1 LSRRIYWGFIK
12 DPIYGYVH
20 ITDLEKDIID
30 TRVVQRLRRLR
41 QLAGAEYVYPGANH
55 TRFEHSIGVMYLAG
69 VLAENLPVEL
79 SEEDI
84 QMVRIAGLL
93 HDVGHGPFSH
103 IYESLSIKY
112 LEKTHEDL
120 TRWIILESEL
130 ADILS
135 DAGYSPQKISKL
147 ATGDMREEGKLFL
160 DQIISS
166 AVDVDKM
173 DFIIRDSYHTGAEY
187 GYVDIFRLI
196 YTMDV
201 LNGNLS
207 VDLTA
212 LSSLEA
218 FILAR
223 IESFKSIYFHKVAR
237 AAQIMLLK
245 AMELAK
251 DEIPLVNF
259 TNIDEYLSLDDYTVW
274 TMLRKVKKSN
284 ELIQKLERRE
294 LLKAAYNRTF
304 YVRDETVS
312 SIFTNER
319 VRNKIEEEIAE
330 KAGVER
336 ENVIIDVPTLP
347 SVPYRHS
354 IEMEPMRIPVFYR
367 TKEGNKIPVNLRDA
381 SQLIDAL
388 RGFMNIIRVYTW
400 EQYREKVAKAAE
412 SIIGVPP
419 YSARISY

>member
-1 LSRRIYWGFIK
+1 MSKKIYWGFIK

-20 ITDLEKDIID
+20 ITDLEKDLID

-69 VLAENLPVEL
+69 VLAESLPVEL
-79 SEEDI
+79 SEEDV

-147 ATGDMREEGKLFL
+147 VTGDMREEGKLFL

-166 AVDVDKM
+166 SVDVDKM

-237 AAQIMLLK
+237 AVQIMLLK

-251 DEIPLVNF
+251 DEIPLVDF

-274 TMLRKVKKSN
+274 SMLRKVKKSN

-367 TKEGNKIPVNLRDA
+367 TKEGNKIPVNIRDA

-412 SIIGVPP
+412 AIIGIPP

>member
-1 LSRRIYWGFIK
+1 MSKKIYWGFIK

-20 ITDLEKDIID
+20 ITDLEKDLID

-69 VLAENLPVEL
+69 VLAESLPVEL
-79 SEEDI
+79 SEEDV

-147 ATGDMREEGKLFL
+147 VTGDMREEGKLFL

-166 AVDVDKM
+166 SVDVDKM

-237 AAQIMLLK
+237 AVQIMLLK

-251 DEIPLVNF
+251 DEIPLVDF

-274 TMLRKVKKSN
+274 SMLRKVKKSN

-367 TKEGNKIPVNLRDA
+367 TKEGDKIPVNIRDA

-412 SIIGVPP
+412 AIIGIPP

>member
-1 LSRRIYWGFIK
+1 LSKKIYWGFIK

-20 ITDLEKDIID
+20 ITDLEKDLID

-69 VLAENLPVEL
+69 VLAESLPVEL
-79 SEEDI
+79 SEEDV

-147 ATGDMREEGKLFL
+147 VTGDMREEGKLFL

-166 AVDVDKM
+166 SVDVDKM

-237 AAQIMLLK
+237 AVQIMLLK

-251 DEIPLVNF
+251 DEIPLVDF

-274 TMLRKVKKSN
+274 SMLRKVKKSN

-367 TKEGNKIPVNLRDA
+367 TKEGDKIPVNIRDA

-412 SIIGVPP
+412 AIIGIPP

>member
-1 LSRRIYWGFIK
+1 MKKRTYWGFIK

-20 ITDLEKDIID
+20 ITELEKELID

-69 VLAENLPVEL
+69 VLAESLPVNL
-79 SEEDI
+79 TDEDI

-112 LEKTHEDL
+112 LGKTHENL
-120 TRWIILESEL
+120 TQWIISDSEL

-135 DAGYSPQKISKL
+135 NMGYSPRRISKL
-147 ATGDMREEGKLFL
+147 ATGNLREEGRFFL

-237 AAQIMLLK
+237 AVQIMLLK
-245 AMELAK
+245 AMEFAK
-251 DEIPLVNF
+251 DEIPLVSF
-259 TNIDEYLSLDDYTVW
+259 SNIDEYLSLDDYTVW
-274 TMLRKVKKSN
+274 TMLRKVEKSN
-284 ELIQKLERRE
+284 EIIKKLERRQ

-312 SIFTNER
+312 SIFTNEK
-319 VRNKIEEEIAE
+319 VREKIEEEIAE
-330 KAGVER
+330 QANVDR

-354 IEMEPMRIPVFYR
+354 IEMEPMKIPVFYR
-367 TKEGNKIPVNLRDA
+367 TKEGAKVPVNLRDA

-400 EQYREKVAKAAE
+400 EPYREQVAKAAE

-419 YSARISY
+419 YSAKISY

>member
-1 LSRRIYWGFIK
+1 LSKKIYWGFIK

-20 ITDLEKDIID
+20 ITDLEKDLID

-69 VLAENLPVEL
+69 VLAESLPVEL
-79 SEEDI
+79 SEEDV

-147 ATGDMREEGKLFL
+147 VTGDMREEGKLFL

-166 AVDVDKM
+166 SVDVDKM

-237 AAQIMLLK
+237 AVQIMLLK

-251 DEIPLVNF
+251 DEIPLVDF

-274 TMLRKVKKSN
+274 SMLRKVKKSN

-367 TKEGNKIPVNLRDA
+367 TKEGNKIPVNIRDA

-412 SIIGVPP
+412 AIIGIPP